1 MPRLAKR
8 ASTVLS
14 AALHIE
20 GSRIPPSNW
29 TRVWMGSGRLRRPP
43 GRLLA
48 VVAAAAFGL
57 AIQACAG
64 GDAVTTTPL
73 ETAPPPASEEAD
85 SEADATFAGAI
96 AVAETFMET
105 YDGYDAERARA
116 LLADD
121 VQIFSPA
128 FRDLPEM
135 EAIEKLDSVVE
146 LNRVVGFRF
155 SPYVCDLQ
163 FRPDEVEPDTP
174 LRVRCTY
181 TMDSRLQQ
189 IVGYPPIDGGAFSF
203 LVIDGVITRFDDRFP
218 FLEFDSNVGAGF
230 IEWLDAE
237 HPAAVESLFIG
248 TAPQRYPRL
257 SPEALDLLSFY
268 LDEYEEWV
276 NSSQE

>member
-1 MPRLAKR
+1 MPSLAKHGL
-8 ASTVLS
+8 TVLS
-14 AALHIE
+14 AALHLE
-20 GSRIPPSNW
+20 ASRIPPNNW
-29 TRVWMGSGRLRRPP
+29 TRVWKGSGRLRRPP
-43 GRLLA
+43 SRLLV

-73 ETAPPPASEEAD
+73 ETAPPPEFEEAD
-85 SEADATFAGAI
+85 SEADSTFAGAI

-135 EAIEKLDSVVE
+135 DAIEKLDSVVE
-146 LNRVVGFRF
+146 LNKVVGFRF

-189 IVGYPPIDGGAFSF
+189 IVGYPPIEGGAFSF
-203 LVIDGVITRFDDRFP
+203 LVVDGVITQVDDRFP
-218 FLEFDSNVGAGF
+218 FFEFGPNVEAGF
-230 IEWLDAE
+230 IEWLDTE
-237 HPAAVESLFIG
+237 HSEAVESLYVG
-248 TAPQRYPRL
+248 TEPERYPRL

-276 NSSQE
+276 NSPQE